1 MPHMG
6 LSDLIR
12 SLRPSTARAAEFDR
26 LMREH
31 IPALFRSA
39 YRWTGTVDQAEDLV
53 QELLTRL
60 YPRLDELR
68 TLDRVKPWAMRVMY
82 RLFVDQLRRQ
92 RASPVQFGLETAAA
106 DESDQELPCID
117 DELEPDM
124 HVERLLVQE
133 RIAAAWTQL
142 SEEHRIVLSMHDIE
156 EYSLVEI
163 AAITATPVG
172 TLKSRIHRARAKLRA
187 LLERERLD
195 QDVRVRDDGQRVNL

>member
-12 SLRPSTARAAEFDR
+12 SLRPRDRREADFDH
-26 LMREH
+26 LIREH

-39 YRWTGTVDQAEDLV
+39 YRWTGAVDQAEDLV

-68 TLDRVKPWAMRVMY
+68 SLDQVKPWAMRVMY
-82 RLFVDQLRRQ
+82 RIFVDQLRRQ
-92 RASPVQFGLETAAA
+92 RNSPVQFGLESDFD
-106 DESDQELPCID
+106 DESEHEEASVAED
-117 DELEPDM
+117 LEPDM
-124 HVERLLVQE
+124 LVERQLQQE
-133 RIAAAWTQL
+133 RIAVAWAQL

-163 AAITATPVG
+163 SAITETPVG
-172 TLKSRIHRARAKLRA
+172 TLKSRVHRARARLRD
-187 LLERERLD
+187 LLAREQSD
-195 QDVRVRDDGQRVNL
+195 GDVRVRD